1 MGGNKMKSY
10 KEYKD
15 DTLIRNPLVFGNY
28 EDEYEEFKLH
38 AIGELIKEER
48 RRAKM
53 SQEDLA
59 QKINTRKTAI
69 SRIEKHCEDVK
80 LSTLIKV
87 SRALGKT
94 LELSFK

>member
-1 MGGNKMKSY
+1 MKSY
-10 KEYKD
+10 KQYKN
-15 DTLIRNPLVFGNY
+15 DTIQSNSLSFGNY

-48 RRAKM
+48 KKANL
-53 SQEDLA
+53 SQDELA
-59 QKINTRKTAI
+59 QKVNTRKTAI
-69 SRIEKHCEDVK
+69 SRLEKHCDDVK

>member
-1 MGGNKMKSY
+1 MKTY
-10 KEYKD
+10 KQYKSEKIN
-15 DTLIRNPLVFGNY
+15 TNPLVFDKY
-28 EDEYEEFKLH
+28 QDEYEEFKLH
-38 AIGELIKEER
+38 VIGEMIKEER
-48 RRAKM
+48 TKANL
-53 SQEDLA
+53 SQEELA
-59 QKINTRKTAI
+59 EKVHTKKTAI

>member
-1 MGGNKMKSY
+1 MKSY
-10 KEYKD
+10 KQYKN
-15 DTLIRNPLVFGNY
+15 DTIQSNSLTFGNY
-28 EDEYEEFKLH
+28 DDEYEEFKLH

-48 RRAKM
+48 KKANL
-53 SQEDLA
+53 SQDELA
-59 QKINTRKTAI
+59 QKVNTRKTAI
-69 SRIEKHCEDVK
+69 SRLEKHCDDVK